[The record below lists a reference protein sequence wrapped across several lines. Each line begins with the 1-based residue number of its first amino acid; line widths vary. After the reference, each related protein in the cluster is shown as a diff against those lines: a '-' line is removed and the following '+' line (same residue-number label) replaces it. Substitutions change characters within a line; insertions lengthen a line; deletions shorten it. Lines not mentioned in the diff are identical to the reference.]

1 MKQKSTTFFFVLD
14 VDKNSEISWEEF
26 LAFQAKA
33 KMSLEASWPFDV
45 SEIRQEFSDIDTDGS
60 GTISKVPFIHYV
72 FKHIFLYRYPFPPM

>member
-1 MKQKSTTFFFVLD
+1 M
-14 VDKNSEISWEEF
+14 EISWEEF

-60 GTISKVPFIHYV
+60 GTISKVPFIYYV
-72 FKHIFLYRYPFPPM
+72 SKCRGGALCFEWGFTRTFPGNQDVAVT

>member
-1 MKQKSTTFFFVLD
+1 MPKTFFFVLD
-14 VDKNSEISWEEF
+14 VDKNLEISWEEF

-60 GTISKVPFIHYV
+60 GTISKVPFI
-72 FKHIFLYRYPFPPM
+72 